1 MQERLVP
8 PDERWW
14 PGVAD
19 LLRRFAESGRRDLRR
34 VTVIVPRMAH
44 AAALR
49 TALVEAWPG
58 VAFVGPRTTTLED
71 FAGIERLARWRQ
83 RAELFDALR
92 DSDWVRDTF
101 GTQPG
106 MLWALARDVAALSDE
121 LTLAASGAVDAFAG
135 RWTQAVQRHFSRR
148 AAQLGATQAQF
159 VLALWRATLTP
170 GGGAAHGAALLRERL
185 EARAGDVRGPL
196 VWLVPQGAAPWQR
209 AVCEAMA
216 KRSGQPAILVGADRP
231 ALVQRHGWVGAAW
244 PEVLDED
251 AGTAA
256 EFAPLA
262 ERAAALRCAS
272 PGDSPVAPGF
282 FVYKTST
289 LEEEATAAARWTLEW
304 LQRGARRIALVAL
317 DRLTAR
323 RVRALLER
331 AQVPVRDESGWK
343 LSTTSACAV
352 VIHWL
357 DLATPE
363 AVPQGAAPWQR
374 AVCEAITERSGQPAI
389 LVAADRHALARRHG
403 WIGAAW
409 PEILDDDAGVAE
421 FAPLAERAAALLCAF
436 PDPSAAPRF
445 AAAPAIPGF
454 FLYKTSTLEE
464 EATAAARWTLDRLQQ
479 GAQHVA
485 LVALD
490 RLTAR
495 RVRALLERAQVSVH
509 DDSGWKLSTTSAC
522 AVVIHWLDLAAPEAV
537 PQDRLDWLQ
546 SPFAAG
552 ARDRIEFWIARAQPG
567 RDASGTEHLRDLRAA
582 LRDLGVEAALAVDR
596 VGAAVL
602 DALDRLQDEWRDF
615 DLRLRPAEF
624 RAFLA
629 AYFEEIGTDVD
640 TGSPVLMTSLAG
652 TRLRRFDAALLI
664 GADAD
669 HLPGTSPPGVLMAPA
684 VRRDLGL
691 PGMETMRREQ
701 TLDLA
706 CLLATT
712 PAVAGTWRSRRVDEP
727 VALSPLLD
735 RLDRLLRFL
744 PNTAPR
750 MGVFAL
756 EWRPVAAWPLR
767 PRAPRAALPR
777 RISAGAAQDLVDC
790 PYRFFALRA
799 LGLAERERP
808 RETPDKRD
816 LGTLMHQV
824 LYEFHHARDGHAEA
838 ARRGVLPTPAV
849 DRAALHAVVDAQF
862 APRLAERPALIAY
875 RERIKSWIPGYV
887 AWLHR
892 EEAKGWRW
900 RSGESSLRRT
910 FAFGEGDA
918 DSGSVELLGRI
929 DRIDSGCGG
938 AVRIIDYKTRS
949 PGASRK
955 AQRDLGEDV
964 QLAFY
969 GLLLDEPGPVQAAY
983 LHLERPDDP
992 AVPEDGVVHMVDVE
1006 PAGYAE
1012 QITVLRARL
1021 RTDLAR
1027 IAAGAPLPANGAE
1040 SVCRRCELRSLCRH
1054 GFFSPAGISPAFPIG
1069 GRGREEAA
1077 S

>member
-1 MQERLVP
+1 MQELLVP

-19 LLRRFAESGRRDLRR
+19 LLRRFAEPDRRDLRR

-49 TALVEAWPG
+49 AALVDAWLG
-58 VAFVGPRTTTLED
+58 AAFVGPRTMTLED

-92 DSDWVRDTF
+92 GSSWVRETF
-101 GTQPG
+101 GAQPG
-106 MLWALARDVAALSDE
+106 VLWALARDVAALSDE
-121 LTLAASGAVDAFAG
+121 LTLAASGAVDAFEG
-135 RWTQAVQRHFSRR
+135 RWAAAVQRHFSRR
-148 AAQLGATQAQF
+148 AARLGATQAQF
-159 VLALWRATLTP
+159 VLALWRAGLAP
-170 GGGAAHGAALLRERL
+170 GGGAARGAALLRERL
-185 EARAGDVRGPL
+185 EARAGDVRGPF

-272 PGDSPVAPGF
+272 PGDAPAAPGF

-289 LEEEATAAARWTLEW
+289 LEEEATAAARWTLER
-304 LQRGARRIALVAL
+304 LQQGARRIALVAL

-357 DLATPE
+357 DLA
-363 AVPQGAAPWQR
+363 
-374 AVCEAITERSGQPAI
+374 
-389 LVAADRHALARRHG
+389 
-403 WIGAAW
+403 
-409 PEILDDDAGVAE
+409 
-421 FAPLAERAAALLCAF
+421 
-436 PDPSAAPRF
+436 
-445 AAAPAIPGF
+445 
-454 FLYKTSTLEE
+454 
-464 EATAAARWTLDRLQQ
+464 
-479 GAQHVA
+479 
-485 LVALD
+485 
-490 RLTAR
+490 
-495 RVRALLERAQVSVH
+495 
-509 DDSGWKLSTTSAC
+509 
-522 AVVIHWLDLAAPEAV
+522 APEAV

-552 ARDRIEFWIARAQPG
+552 AHDRLEFWIARARGG
-567 RDASGTEHLRDLRAA
+567 RNASGKEHLRSLRAA
-582 LRDLGVEAALAVDR
+582 LDDLGVTAALAADP

-602 DALDRLQDEWRDF
+602 DALERLQEEWRDF

-624 RAFLA
+624 RAFVA
-629 AYFEEIGTDVD
+629 AYFEEIGAEVD
-640 TGSPVLMTSLAG
+640 TESPVLMTSLAG

-669 HLPGTSPPGVLMAPA
+669 HLPGTPPPGVLMAPA

-691 PGMETMRREQ
+691 PGMEAMRREQ

-706 CLLATT
+706 GLLATT
-712 PAVAGTWRSRRVDEP
+712 SAVAATWRFRRGDEP
-727 VALSPLLD
+727 AALSPLID

-744 PNTAPR
+744 PDTAPR
-750 MGVFAL
+750 MGAFAL
-756 EWRPVAAWPLR
+756 EWSPVAAWPSL
-767 PRAPRAALPR
+767 PRAPRAAVPR

-799 LGLAERERP
+799 LGLAERERA
-808 RETPDKRD
+808 RATPDKRD
-816 LGTLMHQV
+816 LGSLMHQV
-824 LYEFHHARDGHAEA
+824 LYEFHRARDAQA
-838 ARRGVLPTPAV
+838 QAVRGSPPTPAA

-862 APRLAERPALIAY
+862 APRLAEQPALIAY
-875 RERIKSWIPGYV
+875 RERIRSWIPGYV
-887 AWLHR
+887 AWLH
-892 EEAKGWRW
+892 EDEADGWRW

-918 DSGSVELLGRI
+918 DSGTVELLGRI
-929 DRIDSGCGG
+929 DRIDAGRGG
-938 AVRIIDYKTRS
+938 AVRVIDYKTRS

-955 AQRDLGEDV
+955 AQKDPGEDV

-969 GLLLDEPGPVQAAY
+969 GLLLDAQGPAQAAY

-992 AVPEDGVVHMVDVE
+992 AVPEHGVVRMVDVE
-1006 PAGYAE
+1006 PAAYAE
-1012 QITVLRARL
+1012 QIAVLRARL
-1021 RTDLAR
+1021 GTDLAR

-1054 GFFSPAGISPAFPIG
+1054 GFSAATTGVEGDSPPLPRAGAG
-1069 GRGREEAA
+1069 GGEGIERSATR
-1077 S
+1077 

>member
-196 VWLVPQGAAPWQR
+196 VWL
-209 AVCEAMA
+209 
-216 KRSGQPAILVGADRP
+216 
-231 ALVQRHGWVGAAW
+231 
-244 PEVLDED
+244 
-251 AGTAA
+251 
-256 EFAPLA
+256 
-262 ERAAALRCAS
+262 
-272 PGDSPVAPGF
+272 
-282 FVYKTST
+282 
-289 LEEEATAAARWTLEW
+289 
-304 LQRGARRIALVAL
+304 
-317 DRLTAR
+317 
-323 RVRALLER
+323 
-331 AQVPVRDESGWK
+331 
-343 LSTTSACAV
+343 
-352 VIHWL
+352 
-357 DLATPE
+357 
-363 AVPQGAAPWQR
+363 VPQGAAPWQR

>member
-14 PGVAD
+14 PGVAE
-19 LLRRFAESGRRDLRR
+19 LLRGFVEPDRRDLRR

-44 AAALR
+44 AAMLRAAL
-49 TALVEAWPG
+49 ADAWPG
-58 VAFVGPRTTTLED
+58 AAFVGPRTTTIDD

-92 DSDWVRDTF
+92 GSGWVRETF
-101 GTQPG
+101 GAQAG
-106 MLWALARDVAALSDE
+106 VLWALARDVAALSDE
-121 LTLAASGAVDAFAG
+121 LTLAASGAVDAFEG
-135 RWTQAVQRHFSRR
+135 RWAAAVQRHFSRR
-148 AAQLGATQAQF
+148 AARLGATQAQF
-159 VLALWRATLTP
+159 VLALWRAGLAP
-170 GGGAAHGAALLRERL
+170 GAGPARGAARLRERL
-185 EARAGDVRGPL
+185 EERARDVRGPF

-209 AVCEAMA
+209 AVCEVMA
-216 KRSGQPAILVGADRP
+216 RQSGQPAILVAADRP
-231 ALVQRHGWVGAAW
+231 ALARHHRWVGAAW
-244 PEVLDED
+244 PEVLDGEP
-251 AGTAA
+251 GEAA

-262 ERAAALRCAS
+262 ARAAALFGAS
-272 PGDSPVAPGF
+272 SGTSPAESPAVPGF
-282 FVYKTST
+282 FVYRTST
-289 LEEEATAAARWTLEW
+289 LEEEATAAARWTLDR
-304 LQRGARRIALVAL
+304 LRQGARRIALVAL

-357 DLATPE
+357 DLAAPD
-363 AVPQGAAPWQR
+363 AA
-374 AVCEAITERSGQPAI
+374 
-389 LVAADRHALARRHG
+389 
-403 WIGAAW
+403 
-409 PEILDDDAGVAE
+409 
-421 FAPLAERAAALLCAF
+421 
-436 PDPSAAPRF
+436 
-445 AAAPAIPGF
+445 
-454 FLYKTSTLEE
+454 
-464 EATAAARWTLDRLQQ
+464 
-479 GAQHVA
+479 
-485 LVALD
+485 
-490 RLTAR
+490 
-495 RVRALLERAQVSVH
+495 
-509 DDSGWKLSTTSAC
+509 
-522 AVVIHWLDLAAPEAV
+522 

-552 ARDRIEFWIARAQPG
+552 ARDRIESWIARARSD
-567 RDASGTEHLRDLRAA
+567 RDASGKDHLRGLRSA
-582 LRDLGVEAALAVDR
+582 LDDLGVTAALAGDP

-602 DALDRLQDEWRDF
+602 DALERLQEEWRDF

-629 AYFEEIGTDVD
+629 AYFEEIGAEVD
-640 TGSPVLMTSLAG
+640 TESPVLMTSLAG

-669 HLPGTSPPGVLMAPA
+669 HLPGSSPPGVLMAPA

-691 PGMETMRREQ
+691 PGMEAMRREQ

-712 PAVAGTWRSRRVDEP
+712 PAVAATWRVRRGDEP
-727 VALSPLLD
+727 AALSPLID
-735 RLDRLLRFL
+735 RLDRLLRFF
-744 PNTAPR
+744 PDAAPR
-750 MGVFAL
+750 MNAFAL
-756 EWRPVAAWPLR
+756 EWDPVAAWPSL

-790 PYRFFALRA
+790 PYRFFARRA
-799 LGLAERERP
+799 LGLAERERV
-808 RETPDKRD
+808 RAAPDKRD
-816 LGTLMHQV
+816 LGSLMHRV
-824 LYEFHHARDGHAEA
+824 LYEFHRARDAEA
-838 ARRGVLPTPAV
+838 DSVPTPAADV
-849 DRAALHAVVDAQF
+849 AALRAVVDAQF
-862 APRLAERPALIAY
+862 APRLAEQPALIAY
-875 RERIKSWIPGYV
+875 RERIRSWIPGYV
-887 AWLHR
+887 AWLHKD
-892 EEAKGWRW
+892 EADGWRW

-910 FAFGEGDA
+910 FAFGAEEA

-929 DRIDSGCGG
+929 DRIDAGPDG
-938 AVRIIDYKTRS
+938 AVRVIDYKTRS

-969 GLLLDEPGPVQAAY
+969 GLLLDAPGPAQAAY

-992 AVPEDGVVHMVDVE
+992 AVPERDVVCMVDVE
-1006 PAGYAE
+1006 PAAYAE
-1012 QITVLRARL
+1012 QIAVLRTRL

-1054 GFFSPAGISPAFPIG
+1054 GFSSPTDSFPGPSIG
-1069 GRGREEAA
+1069 GSGLGEEALR
-1077 S
+1077 